1 MFCHVAINV
10 STGKLPIG
18 KQCCT
23 GYTERMLKRNDDDR
37 RNDNGEAAA
46 EFYHRRRLWLD
57 YASTHD
63 RLPDRGFRVGFWLA
77 KRMNG
82 DDQCCWYSVGR
93 IAKEM
98 GKSERYVRY
107 GLADLKAANLM
118 LVVASNGKT
127 NSYHLHAPFF

>member
-1 MFCHVAINV
+1 
-10 STGKLPIG
+10 
-18 KQCCT
+18 
-23 GYTERMLKRNDDDR
+23 MLKRNDDGQAAIEFYDR
-37 RNDNGEAAA
+37 R
-46 EFYHRRRLWLD
+46 RKWTD
-57 YASTHD
+57 YASTHP
-63 RLPDRGFRVGFWLA
+63 RLTDRGFRVGFWLA

-82 DDQCCWYSVGR
+82 EDQCTWYSVAR

-118 LVVASNGKT
+118 LVVPEKGKV

>member
-1 MFCHVAINV
+1 
-10 STGKLPIG
+10 
-18 KQCCT
+18 
-23 GYTERMLKRNDDDR
+23 MLKRNDE
-37 RNDNGEAAA
+37 GQAAI
-46 EFYHRRRLWLD
+46 EFYDRRRLWMD
-57 YASTHD
+57 YASTHS
-63 RLPDRGFRVGFWLA
+63 RLTDRGFRVGFWLA

-82 DDQCCWYSVGR
+82 DDQRCWYSVPR

-118 LVVASNGKT
+118 LVVAENGKT

>member
-1 MFCHVAINV
+1 
-10 STGKLPIG
+10 
-18 KQCCT
+18 
-23 GYTERMLKRNDDDR
+23 MLQRNDD
-37 RNDNGEAAA
+37 GQAALD
-46 EFYHRRRLWLD
+46 FYHRRRLWLD

-63 RLPDRGFRVGFWLA
+63 KLTDRGFRVGFWLA

-82 DDQCCWYSVGR
+82 EDQCCWYGVPR

-118 LVVASNGKT
+118 LVVPAKGRP